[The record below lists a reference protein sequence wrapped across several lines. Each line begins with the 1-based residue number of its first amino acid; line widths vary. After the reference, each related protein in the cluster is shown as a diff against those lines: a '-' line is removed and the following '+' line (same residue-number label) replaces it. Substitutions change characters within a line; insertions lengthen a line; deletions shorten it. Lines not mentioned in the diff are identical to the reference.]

1 MTVTKANKNIHDS
14 GNNLLVNGY
23 FKKWLL
29 TEKVYYF
36 KKMRK
41 K

>member
-14 GNNLLVNGY
+14 GNNLLSY

-29 TEKVYYF
+29 TEKAYYL
-36 KKMRK
+36 KKMRIK
-41 K
+41 